1 MVVVNGNTEHRHD
14 AKGENRCTVDDHPE
28 PPRLMNVGIL
38 QGLSRL
44 SPLNRSAVEGR
55 SIRIGE
61 VGAWR
66 P

>member
-1 MVVVNGNTEHRHD
+1 VT
-14 AKGENRCTVDDHPE
+14 
-28 PPRLMNVGIL
+28 VGIL

-44 SPLNRSAVEGR
+44 SLLNRSVMEGR
-55 SIRIGE
+55 SIRIGD